1 VAPANPNDGLTHPER
16 IHQRREALRAV
27 FVGIFAQQSR
37 FVWEVGCGHGHFLT
51 AYAQAHPDE
60 LCLGIDLA
68 SDRIGR
74 AARKRERSRLAHLHF
89 IQAEA
94 ADFLAALPEQAK
106 FSAAYILFPDPWP
119 KRRHHKN
126 RLMTSAFLNQIAER
140 AGEDARL
147 YFRTDYAPYYSE
159 ARQRLQATPA
169 WRLVEE
175 AWPFESPTVFQ
186 ARAPDYQSFVA
197 AKAGGKSTLS

>member
-1 VAPANPNDGLTHPER
+1 VATDKLDDGLTHPER
-16 IHQRREALRAV
+16 VRQRREALRAT
-27 FVGIFAQQSR
+27 FAKIFARQSQ

-51 AYAQAHPDE
+51 AYAQAHPDQ
-60 LCLGIDLA
+60 LCLGVDMA
-68 SDRIGR
+68 SDRIAR

-89 IQAEA
+89 IQAES
-94 ADFLAALPEQAK
+94 ADFLASLPAAAK
-106 FSAAYILFPDPWP
+106 FSAVYILFPDPWP

-126 RLMTSAFLNQIAER
+126 RLMTSEFLRQISER
-140 AGEDARL
+140 AGEGTRL

-159 ARQRLQATPA
+159 ARQTLQATAA

-186 ARAPDYQSFVA
+186 ARAPAYQSFVA
-197 AKAGGKSTLS
+197 IKAEEKAR